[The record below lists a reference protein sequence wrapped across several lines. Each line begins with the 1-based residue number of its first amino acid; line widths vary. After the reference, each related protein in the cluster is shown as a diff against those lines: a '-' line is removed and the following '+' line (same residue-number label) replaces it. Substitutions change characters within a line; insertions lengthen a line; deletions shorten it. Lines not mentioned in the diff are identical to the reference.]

1 MKRNLLAEWIG
12 YLMIVGS
19 VVGLD
24 QFVKFLAYRDL
35 RPIGSVDLIPGV
47 FRFSYC
53 ENTGAAFSMLAGQI
67 WVFILLTLV
76 LCSLIVF
83 FIAKGL
89 VRSAWARVFLMCVVG
104 GGIGNLIDRIFRGFV
119 VDLFDFYLIDFAV
132 FNVADI
138 FVCCGCVLFILLFL
152 LTKGDILDS

>member
-35 RPIGSVDLIPGV
+35 RLIGSVDLIPGV
-47 FRFSYC
+47 FRLTYC
-53 ENTGAAFSMLAGQI
+53 ENTGAAFSMLSGQI

-83 FIAKGL
+83 LIAKGL
-89 VRSAWARVFLMCVVG
+89 VRSSWARVFLMCVVG
-104 GGIGNLIDRIFRGFV
+104 GGIGNLIDRVFRGFV

-132 FNVADI
+132 FNVADV